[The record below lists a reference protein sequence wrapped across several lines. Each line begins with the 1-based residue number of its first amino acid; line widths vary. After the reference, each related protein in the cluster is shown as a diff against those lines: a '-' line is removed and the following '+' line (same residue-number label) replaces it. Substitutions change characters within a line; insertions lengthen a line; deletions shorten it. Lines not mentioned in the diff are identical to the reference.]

1 VCAPRCIFRS
11 DLAVAASFSF
21 PGLVC
26 VARAP
31 SEPLVLTL
39 PGISRSG
46 SARSQFSHQAPPG
59 FYSRL
64 FYVRARDPI
73 SCSLFLVRA
82 TRLFFGL
89 LLPFCL
95 SAHFSCL
102 LVRSVL
108 QSGRRVFVV
117 NVSSVLS
124 CFGLPFCVASS
135 SLFSSQQQSESFSVQ
150 GAHLFNRRLSNCGGF
165 PILFLSHQ
173 RQSLNLFGF
182 SLHSQAGF
190 LITYVRYSM
199 KCV

>member
-150 GAHLFNRRLSNCGGF
+150 GAHLFNAHRHPTCSQTCTQSSHMLYTIVRSTRSN
-165 PILFLSHQ
+165 SNQ
-173 RQSLNLFGF
+173 R
-182 SLHSQAGF
+182 SQPENPN
-190 LITYVRYSM
+190 
-199 KCV
+199 